1 MEIKNDEKVKVT
13 FYPANKSTK
22 VKKGENLLRAAMA
35 ANVHINA
42 SCGGAGTCGKCK
54 VRIDSGEVTSQ
65 ITEKLSDEELREN
78 FRLACICNVESDLA
92 VSIPVESLLDKSIL
106 ERKPK
111 KVISPILG
119 VAKLCSL
126 TPECQTESVVVKLH
140 LELPKPNADDN
151 MSDLDRVSV
160 ALKKQ
165 YELDLPSTD
174 FAVIKKMSK
183 ILREADWNVT
193 ATVVLTRRG
202 AKLINIQKGNTTCC
216 NYSIVIDVG
225 TTSVYCELLDVCKGE
240 PIASASNYNMQIS
253 YGEDVISR
261 IVYSQKKGGLEKLQE
276 RIVSTIN
283 GIIEEVIEESGV
295 DRENVTHL
303 VAAGNTTMTQI
314 LLGLDPKYI
323 REAPYIPVANFIPPV
338 RASSLGLN
346 IENNAYL
353 YTFPVIS
360 SYVGGDITAGVLG
373 SGMFLRD
380 ELTLY
385 IDVGTNG
392 EMVLGNKDWL
402 VTTSCSAGPAFE
414 GGGVKFGMRAT
425 KGAIEQVRISPDDHE
440 PMILVIGN
448 VKPKG
453 ICGSGMI
460 DVVAELLEVGLIDQ
474 SGKFYRDKNLDR
486 IRKGDTGYEYVL
498 AWEDETQLTRD
509 ITINEVD
516 IENLVRTKAAIYSGC
531 VVLLNNVGLTFDDV
545 DSFIIAGGF
554 GHYIDVERG
563 ISIGLL
569 PELDTEKFTFIGN
582 GSLLGARLV
591 SLSKDMLTEAS
602 KVARM
607 MTNIELSNNKMFMDE
622 YISAMFLPHTD
633 LSAFKNTMGRLEKL
647 WDRNNHIEKGDDI
660 EL

>member
-1 MEIKNDEKVKVT
+1 MQEKKTKKYKVT
-13 FYPANKSTK
+13 FYPDNKSIK
-22 VKKGENLLRAAMA
+22 IDEGENLLRAAMA
-35 ANVHINA
+35 AGVHINA

-54 VRIDSGEVTSQ
+54 VRVDGGQVISEIS
-65 ITEKLSDEELREN
+65 EKLSKEDIDDGY
-78 FRLACICNVESDLA
+78 RLACISSVASDLT
-92 VSIPVESLLDKSIL
+92 VSIPVESILDKSVL
-106 ERKPK
+106 SRKYEE
-111 KVISPILG
+111 KVKSHILG
-119 VAKLCSL
+119 SKKICSL
-126 TPECQTESVVVKLH
+126 TPNCRTDSVVVKLF
-140 LELPKPNADDN
+140 LDLPKPSANDN
-151 MSDLDRVSV
+151 MSDLDRVYLG
-160 ALKKQ
+160 LKRK
-165 YELDLPSTD
+165 YDIDHPSTD
-174 FAVIKKMSK
+174 FAVITKMSQ
-183 ILREADWNVT
+183 ILRKADWKVT

-202 AKLINIQKGNTTCC
+202 AKLINIQEGNTTAQ
-216 NYSIVIDVG
+216 NYSIVFDIG
-225 TTSVYCELLDVCKGE
+225 TTSIYGELLDVCQDFSLE
-240 PIASASNYNMQIS
+240 VSSDYNSQIS
-253 YGEDVISR
+253 YGEDVITR
-261 IVYSQKKGGLEKLQE
+261 IIYSQKKGGLDKLQE
-276 RIVSTIN
+276 RVVHTMNSIIDDLIKKS
-283 GIIEEVIEESGV
+283 GI

-338 RASSLGLN
+338 RASSLGIN

-360 SYVGGDITAGVLG
+360 SYVGGDITSGVLG
-373 SGMFLRD
+373 SEMYLKD

-414 GGGVKFGMRAT
+414 GGGVKYGMRAT
-425 KGAIEQVRISPDDHE
+425 KGAIEQVRISPVDYE

-453 ICGSGMI
+453 VCGSAMI

-474 SGKFYRDKNLDR
+474 NGKFYTDR
-486 IRKGDTGYEYVL
+486 ETKRVRRGESGYEYVL
-498 AWEDETQLTRD
+498 AWEDQTQITSD
-509 ITINEVD
+509 ITINEID
-516 IENLVRTKAAIYSGC
+516 IENLIRTKAAIYSGC
-531 VVLLNNVGLTFDDV
+531 VVLLNNVGLTFSDV
-545 DSFIIAGGF
+545 DKFVIAGGF

-569 PELDTEKFTFIGN
+569 PEIDIKKFSFIGN

-591 SLSKDMLTEAS
+591 SLSREMLSEAS
-602 KVARM
+602 RIARM

-633 LSAFKNTMGRLEKL
+633 ISSFKKTIHRLEEL
-647 WDRNNHIEKGDDI
+647 WAKNKSGK
-660 EL
+660 